1 MALERRYWKK
11 HQRQIHH
18 KVHKWHRRLTTK
30 ARFTVRTTLF
40 ISKGPWFSL
49 IPVHLIGRR
58 SDGSEF
64 QNTYKEGKEY
74 TFVQG
79 EGEAIRGL
87 DKVVKSMKKGETC
100 LLFLTAPY
108 AFGEAGKPEWNIA
121 PNSNVSYEVE
131 LVAYEKGRDHFWD
144 THTFEDKYS
153 EALKRREQGNKY
165 WEQGNIRCACKKY
178 KKATKFLE
186 YDSDFTA
193 EEKEKSN
200 ALKIICFNNLAAAK
214 VKTSQWHKV
223 IQLASAALQLDPNN
237 IKALYRRAKGL
248 NNIKEWEH
256 ARKDIK
262 KALELDPNNVDVKRE
277 LIDINKRQKEYDST
291 DAKAMK
297 KLLNELAVE
306 REEKE
311 RKEKQIADE
320 KKRIED
326 AKKRKAMMVYS
337 FYGLVAIVLLYIL
350 FTVFFRG
357 KN

>member
-1 MALERRYWKK
+1 M
-11 HQRQIHH
+11 
-18 KVHKWHRRLTTK
+18 
-30 ARFTVRTTLF
+30 
-40 ISKGPWFSL
+40 
-49 IPVHLIGRR
+49 HLIGRR

-64 QNTYKEGKEY
+64 QNTYKTGQEY

-79 EGEAIRGL
+79 EGEAIRGI

-108 AFGEAGKPEWNIA
+108 AFGEAGKPEWDVV

-144 THTFEDKYS
+144 THSFEEKYS
-153 EALKRREQGNKY
+153 EALKRREAGNKF

-186 YDSDFTA
+186 YDSDFKP
-193 EEKEKSN
+193 EEKEQSN

-214 VKTSQWHKV
+214 VKTSKWHKV
-223 IQLASAALQLDPNN
+223 IQLASAALQIDANN
-237 IKALYRRAKGL
+237 VKALYRRAKGL
-248 NNIKEWEH
+248 NNIKEWDH
-256 ARKDIK
+256 ARADIK

-277 LIDINKRQKEYDST
+277 LLDINKRQKEYDST

-297 KLLNELAVE
+297 KLLSEMAAE

-311 RKEKQIADE
+311 RKEKQIAE
-320 KKRIED
+320 QKARVEA

-337 FYGLVAIVLLYIL
+337 GYGLVAILVLYIL
-350 FTVFFRG
+350 FTVFFRSA
-357 KN
+357 